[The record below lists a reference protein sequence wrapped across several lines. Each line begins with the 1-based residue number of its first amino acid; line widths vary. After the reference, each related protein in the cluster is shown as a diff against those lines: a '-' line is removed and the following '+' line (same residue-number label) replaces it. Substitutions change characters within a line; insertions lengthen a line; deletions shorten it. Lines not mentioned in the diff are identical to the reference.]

1 MNIRAVPLMFI
12 LALAAALPVRAAPF
26 ELLVN
31 FRFDS
36 EVVDPERY
44 HADVAQLAG
53 LMKQNERIHVIVYGH
68 ADSSGSEHY
77 NLHLSQRRA
86 QAVVDKLVG
95 THGIPRERL
104 YAIGFGD
111 SEPVASNETDE
122 GRARNRRATAS
133 IAPWGT

>member
-1 MNIRAVPLMFI
+1 M
-12 LALAAALPVRAAPF
+12 RAAPF

-36 EVVDPERY
+36 EVVDPEQY

-68 ADSSGSEHY
+68 ADSSGSEHH

-122 GRARNRRATAS
+122 GRARNRRATDS
-133 IAPWGT
+133 IAPLGT